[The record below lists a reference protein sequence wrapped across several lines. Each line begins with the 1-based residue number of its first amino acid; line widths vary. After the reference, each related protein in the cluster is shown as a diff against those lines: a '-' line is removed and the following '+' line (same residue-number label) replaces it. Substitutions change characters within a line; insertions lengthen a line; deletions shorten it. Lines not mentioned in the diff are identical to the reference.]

1 MRPVFLEFPEVFS
14 TGFDHLDTEFL
25 LGPSLLVAP
34 PPFGEMVDD
43 YSLSFPKDS
52 QWYDFW
58 TGLKA
63 SASPQPPNITDVV
76 TARDAKSLPV
86 PRNLHPPLDTL
97 PVYVRGGSILPMQS
111 LIQNTDETPNGPL
124 ELHVYPGPQCSG
136 ALYLDD
142 GHTFRYQHGD
152 YLRQT
157 FTCQADAN
165 SVRVDFSARQ
175 GSYRPWWKAVEVVI
189 YDWPSARAEAKL
201 SGGASGLKTSYDAKK
216 HAVHVMLPDVGGE
229 AELSVEGHSG
239 H

>member
-1 MRPVFLEFPEVFS
+1 MNCPAFEE
-14 TGFDHLDTEFL
+14 
-25 LGPSLLVAP
+25 
-34 PPFGEMVDD
+34 
-43 YSLSFPKDS
+43 K
-52 QWYDFW
+52 
-58 TGLKA
+58 
-63 SASPQPPNITDVV
+63 I
-76 TARDAKSLPV
+76 
-86 PRNLHPPLDTL
+86 
-97 PVYVRGGSILPMQS
+97 
-111 LIQNTDETPNGPL
+111 
-124 ELHVYPGPQCSG
+124 

-216 HAVHVMLPDVGGE
+216 HAVHVMLPDVPGE